1 MSFRKFTDRILRKR
15 KSQSRHE
22 AEPMYTDCSDDDE
35 AAQWSS
41 LRSESLILVMGVTG
55 AGKSYFINKLKPG
68 SVAEGDGLGSRKH
81 SNSVQFCAHW

>member
-1 MSFRKFTDRILRKR
+1 
-15 KSQSRHE
+15 
-22 AEPMYTDCSDDDE
+22 MYTDCSDDDE

-55 AGKSYFINKLKPG
+55 AGKSYFINKLNPG